1 MPPVSAFQ
9 ESVIN
14 VLEET
19 RSVHD
24 TARHLKIPVR
34 EVQKVALMA
43 FGLGRLEVQLKDY

>member
-19 RSVHD
+19 RSVHE
-24 TARHLKIPVR
+24 TARHLNIPIR